1 MKRRLVTALWTL
13 TVCAFALLVVKSFVA
28 DVYRVDSGSMRP
40 TILAG
45 RTRPDDE
52 RKDSE
57 RVLVRYDRNPEPAR
71 FDLVVT
77 RSEHDDVP
85 LVKRAAG
92 LPCESVAVRDGDL
105 FIDGRLLAPGEPRP
119 ARIPVYDDR
128 LLDPEAFFHRR
139 EDGSVRREGD
149 AWVVEA
155 GPGAPGN
162 RLTFH
167 PALRDDSFDR
177 AGRRVNGAVEV
188 NDARLELAFRI
199 DGALAEQRLRFQ
211 LVEAGDTF
219 TLELSARAP
228 GLRLTRYN
236 HRLQM
241 DSDEAEVLLERE
253 LVLPAERWLT
263 LSFENIDNHL
273 ALALP
278 ELDLALGV
286 GYAENVPL
294 PGATSLAQH
303 FGPRVAFGVESGRA
317 RFRAVRI
324 LRDLY
329 YTNAGRYGTA
339 EPVLLGPDEY
349 FLLGDNSSVSTDSR
363 QIGPIQARRLFGR
376 PVAVLWPTPRWLHG
390 AERALE

>member
-1 MKRRLVTALWTL
+1 
-13 TVCAFALLVVKSFVA
+13 
-28 DVYRVDSGSMRP
+28 
-40 TILAG
+40 
-45 RTRPDDE
+45 
-52 RKDSE
+52 
-57 RVLVRYDRNPEPAR
+57 
-71 FDLVVT
+71 
-77 RSEHDDVP
+77 
-85 LVKRAAG
+85 
-92 LPCESVAVRDGDL
+92 
-105 FIDGRLLAPGEPRP
+105 
-119 ARIPVYDDR
+119 
-128 LLDPEAFFHRR
+128 
-139 EDGSVRREGD
+139 
-149 AWVVEA
+149 
-155 GPGAPGN
+155 
-162 RLTFH
+162 
-167 PALRDDSFDR
+167 
-177 AGRRVNGAVEV
+177 
-188 NDARLELAFRI
+188 
-199 DGALAEQRLRFQ
+199 
-211 LVEAGDTF
+211 
-219 TLELSARAP
+219 
-228 GLRLTRYN
+228 
-236 HRLQM
+236 M

-339 EPVLLGPDEY
+339 EPVLLGHDEY